1 MAEDSGQEK
10 TEEPTSKRL
19 EDAQKKGQIARSRE
33 LNTFVMLMTSAM
45 LLLMLGERM
54 GNGLIEMMR
63 TQFQVSRE
71 IIFDPASTVIH
82 FKQVMI
88 DGVMVIAPFIAVM
101 VIAAIT
107 APLALGGWAFSWEAM
122 APKLEKLDPIKGI
135 SRLFALHGLIELVKA
150 LLKFLLIFFV
160 AVMLFKYFFNELL
173 GLGDEPLEQSIIHG
187 LKVIGICFLLLS
199 ASLILVVMFDV
210 PYQLWDH
217 SKKLKMTLQ
226 EIKDEMKES
235 EGSPDVKGR
244 MRRMQMEMAQN
255 RMMAEVPKADVIITN
270 PSHYAV
276 ALRYD
281 QSANGAPRLVA
292 KGVDLMAAQI
302 RNVAIGANVPLV
314 ASPPLARALYYS
326 TDLNKEIPQGL
337 YLAVAQV
344 LAYVYQLKTARQNHW
359 DEPLPPGD
367 IKVPDDFKQE
377 R

>member
-1 MAEDSGQEK
+1 MAEDSRQEK

-19 EDAQKKGQIARSRE
+19 DDAQKKGQIARSRE

-45 LLLMLGERM
+45 LLLMLGEQM

-71 IIFDPASTVIH
+71 VIFDPVSSVIH
-82 FKQVMI
+82 FKQAMI
-88 DGVMVIAPFIAVM
+88 NGVMLIAPFFVVM
-101 VIAAIT
+101 VIAAIG
-107 APLALGGWAFSWEAM
+107 APLALGGWVFSWEAM

-135 SRLFALHGLIELVKA
+135 PRLFAVHGLIELVKA
-150 LLKFLLIFFV
+150 LLKFLLIFIV
-160 AVMLFKYFFNELL
+160 AVALFKYFFNELL
-173 GLGDEPLEQSIIHG
+173 GLGAEPLEQSIIHG

-226 EIKDEMKES
+226 EIKEEMKES
-235 EGSPDVKGR
+235 EGSPEVKGR

-255 RMMAEVPKADVIITN
+255 RMMAEVPKADVIVTN

-281 QSANGAPRLVA
+281 QDTNGAPKLVA

-344 LAYVYQLKTARQNHW
+344 LAYVYQLKTARQNYW
-359 DEPLPPGD
+359 DEPLPPGN
-367 IKVPDDFKQE
+367 INVPDEFKQD